1 MDGHDVGFRHLGLV
15 LIAGLA
21 APGSGCTTDPGNV
34 GEVDA
39 TVEAG
44 EPAWELPLDF
54 RVTDVVGVEDGVV
67 AVGFSPPE
75 DADANATWVV
85 AAVDAQGNPTW
96 THEATGVPA
105 RIAVGASGLLVAGRS
120 HTDWDQALMQ
130 LEMLDFAG
138 NVQLTLTGDPG
149 ELVDVAFGASL
160 EDGAPRIVAAG
171 NAQENAPGGSGARIL
186 SWDLEGSEVGSVEE
200 APTSP
205 EGTPLVRAVSLV
217 PQLHSG
223 WMLVMEDEL
232 GGSYRA
238 SYESLPG
245 EPYVVAL
252 DHSVRDMSWV
262 LAEGVVSADASG
274 ENEVGVMTVG
284 DGLALDGVE
293 PWTLLEDVTYEVIA
307 SRPGVTVV
315 GGHQVV
321 GDDSAQAVLQVI
333 DPFGQVELDS
343 VIVPAD
349 PWSSFVGVAITDGL
363 VVGALAAEDSALI
376 AIAN

>member
-1 MDGHDVGFRHLGLV
+1 MDGQDVGFRHLGLV
-15 LIAGLA
+15 LVASLA
-21 APGSGCTTDPGNV
+21 APLSGCTTDPGNV

-39 TVEAG
+39 TVEQG

-54 RVTDVVGVEDGVV
+54 RVTDVVAVEDGVV
-67 AVGFSPPE
+67 AVGFSPG
-75 DADANATWVV
+75 DAGSNATWVV
-85 AAVDAQGNPTW
+85 AGVDAQGNLTW
-96 THEATGVPA
+96 THEAAGVPTSVA
-105 RIAVGASGLLVAGRS
+105 FGAAGLLVAGRS
-120 HTDWDQALMQ
+120 HTDWDQAIMQ

-138 NVQLTLTGDPG
+138 NVQLTLTGEPG

-171 NAQENAPGGSGARIL
+171 NALENAPGGSGARL
-186 SWDLEGSEVGSVEE
+186 HSWDLDGNEVGSVVE
-200 APTSP
+200 APSSP

-232 GGSYRA
+232 GASYRA

-262 LAEGVVSADASG
+262 FAEGVVSADASG
-274 ENEVGVMTVG
+274 ENEVGVLTVG
-284 DGLALDGVE
+284 DALALDSGQ
-293 PWTLLEDVTYEVIA
+293 PWTLLEDVLYEVVA

-333 DPFGQVELDS
+333 DPFEQVELDS
-343 VIVPAD
+343 MIVPAD
-349 PWSSFVGVAITDGL
+349 PWSSFVGVAITDEL

-376 AIAN
+376 AIGI